1 MTTAIPYSPNLVL
14 GNIVDKE
21 AMDTILEIAK
31 ETAPIESAK
40 DTLNSFISLKRSL
53 DMTVQELI
61 NMQMDPKAHLVENLN
76 YSAARLV
83 AVWPHRF
90 YLPPD
95 EGGERLLASDYEHQ
109 PERLANVIYAHRLGN
124 GDVDSGDGWRFRGRG
139 LIQLT
144 GRRLYNEAA
153 QALQA
158 DLLNQPERLQ
168 QPDLAALSAA
178 WYWSRVNGNSLSD
191 TESADDFAHLTQ
203 AINGQLTGE
212 EHRVAL
218 WQHARSLLGLPA
230 AG

>member
-1 MTTAIPYSPNLVL
+1 
-14 GNIVDKE
+14 
-21 AMDTILEIAK
+21 MDTSTLAALTLRPEDDVAVWVDPLDQAMAAFAIDTPARQAAFLAQIVH
-31 ETAPIESAK
+31 ES
-40 DTLNSFISLKRSL
+40 DGL
-53 DMTVQELI
+53 
-61 NMQMDPKAHLVENLN
+61 AHLVENLN

-218 WQHARSLLGLPA
+218 WQHARSLLGLQA